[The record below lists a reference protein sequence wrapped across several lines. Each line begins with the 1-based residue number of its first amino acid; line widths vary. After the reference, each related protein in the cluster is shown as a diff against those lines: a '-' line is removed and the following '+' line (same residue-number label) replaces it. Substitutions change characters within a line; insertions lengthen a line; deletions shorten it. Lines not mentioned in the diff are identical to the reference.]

1 MQFPALLADIGD
13 AEGGDV
19 LAGDPDRLDRG
30 EGEVLRRQAVRVL
43 DDLLQRRARVRTP
56 DADGDVLLGDVG
68 DGDVEAFVLGDA
80 PHVVEVARAGIGA
93 VDHAAAVG
101 HADDG
106 EVGAHHALVVE
117 EVGVDALA
125 DIGVAADLR
134 RAEPFHQRDVV
145 GPFDV
150 EHVRN
155 ATG

>member
-1 MQFPALLADIGD
+1 MTSLPAIRIGLI
-13 AEGGDV
+13 AANGKFSASRPSGSSTTFC
-19 LAGDPDRLDRG
+19 
-30 EGEVLRRQAVRVL
+30 RVA
-43 DDLLQRRARVRTP
+43 RAFGPQMPMVTYFSVTSVMVTSKP
-56 DADGDVLLGDVG
+56 LSC
-68 DGDVEAFVLGDA
+68 GDA

-106 EVGAHHALVVE
+106 EVGAHHALVIE

-134 RAEPFHQRDVV
+134 RAEPFHQRDMV

-150 EHVRN
+150 DTCRN